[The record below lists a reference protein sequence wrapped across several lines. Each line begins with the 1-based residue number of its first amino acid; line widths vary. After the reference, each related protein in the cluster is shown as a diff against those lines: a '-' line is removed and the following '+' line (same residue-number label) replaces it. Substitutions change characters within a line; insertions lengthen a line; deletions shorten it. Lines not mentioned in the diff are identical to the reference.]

1 MTVPANIKTSHDEI
15 GGLVTYKLLVDGK
28 AVSEALEIVS
38 ITIHQ
43 EINKIT
49 GATVVIADG
58 DPDTEDFK
66 ISSSNQFLPG
76 KKIEINLGYDS
87 KNVIAFSG
95 IIVTNAQKAGNECAM
110 LTLECKDET
119 IKMTL
124 DKNSR
129 HHDKPTSATDI
140 ADEFFQKY
148 KFVFKNKKITPSTL
162 KHKQLVQ
169 FNSSDWDFM
178 LSKLDAA
185 NLMCILNNGEIIIKN
200 ISAKPDTD
208 DLVELTFGENVI
220 EFDGDLD
227 SRTQSEKVTVRSWN
241 FTTQQIENEDGEAVL
256 PDELGKGKTTTIR
269 ASGKKETE
277 EQKKLAQNKMIRKSL
292 AKIKGHIQYFGRVAD
307 PITPGDF
314 IKLKGLGDNFNGPIF
329 VSAIQHDYHDGDWT
343 TTATLGWEEKYFT
356 EQINPSNETSTSGE
370 LSAVQG
376 LQTGIITG
384 IVDADGDYRIK
395 LRLPI
400 VDNQQDGVYAR
411 LATLDAGNKRGTFF
425 MPEIGDEV
433 VVGFM
438 NNDPSQPVIL
448 GMLHSSQQAAPLDP
462 ETSNDKK
469 GYVSR
474 SEIKII
480 MDDGQKSITIET
492 PGGSKFTMD
501 DTGNNVSVEDAY
513 GNKIT
518 MEPAGITVESATVL
532 TLKAGTSLAISAP
545 QLSVKSDGALTI
557 EGGGIATVSSSGVM
571 NIKGSLVNIN

>member
-1 MTVPANIKTSHDEI
+1 MADTANLKTSNDEI

-38 ITIHQ
+38 INIHQ
-43 EINKIT
+43 EVNKIT
-49 GATVVIADG
+49 SATIVIVDG

-95 IIVTNAQKAGNECAM
+95 IIVTNSQKANGDCAM

-119 IKMTL
+119 VKMTL
-124 DKNSR
+124 DKNSS

-148 KFVFKNKKITPSTL
+148 KFIFKNKKITPSTL

-178 LSKLDAA
+178 MSKLDAA

-200 ISAKPDTD
+200 ISAQPDNQ

-227 SRTQSEKVTVRSWN
+227 SRSQSEKVIVRSWN
-241 FTTQQIENEDGEAVL
+241 FTTQQIENEDGEAVF

-269 ASGKKETE
+269 VSGKKETE
-277 EQKKLAQNKMIRKSL
+277 EQKKLAQNKMVRKTL
-292 AKIKGHIQYFGRVAD
+292 AKIKGHIQYFGRVEK
-307 PITPGDF
+307 PVLPGDF

-343 TTATLGWEEKYFT
+343 TTATLGWDEQYYT
-356 EQINPSNETSTSGE
+356 EQINPSSETSSSGE
-370 LSAVQG
+370 LSTLQG
-376 LQTGIITG
+376 LQTGVITD
-384 IVDADGDYRIK
+384 ITDASGDFRIK

-400 VDNQQDGVYAR
+400 VDNQQEGVYAR

-448 GMLHSSQQAAPLDP
+448 GMLHSSQNAAPLEP
-462 ETSNDKK
+462 ESSNDKK

-480 MDDGQKSITIET
+480 IDDGQKSITIET

-501 DTGNNVSVEDAY
+501 DTGNNVLLQDAY

-518 MEPAGITVESATVL
+518 MEPSGITIESATVL

-545 QLSVKSDGALTI
+545 QLSMKSDGALKL
-557 EGGGIATVSSSGVM
+557 EGGGTTTISSSGVM